1 MLQISRCAVCNLLA
15 AVERSFFG
23 SYQRCNPRRENSG
36 VCYFTLQ
43 SAVYH
48 SCRDDCLAGVQSA
61 VRQALFEI
69 ASAGLTVDPCV
80 EDNSRAFCDRRP
92 SSGARRSAP
101 VLCSLQ
107 TSQQG
112 VHEAGNSAVAKGSS

>member
-36 VCYFTLQ
+36 VCYFALQ
-43 SAVYH
+43 SAVWH
-48 SCRDDCLAGVQSA
+48 PRRDDFLAGLQSA

-69 ASAGLTVDPCV
+69 ASAAL
-80 EDNSRAFCDRRP
+80 
-92 SSGARRSAP
+92 
-101 VLCSLQ
+101 
-107 TSQQG
+107 G
-112 VHEAGNSAVAKGSS
+112 VGPGR

>member
-15 AVERSFFG
+15 AAERSFFG